1 MDMTAITRNS
11 IKGGYY
17 KVYEAPEGVRR
28 SYAPTTRSFVTPTG
42 TCRPMRYGDRVF
54 VRLESMQG
62 MRRTLA
68 EFTLTEVNDLTE
80 VIGELRHYTRGLRG
94 LTRLYVRNVTRGW
107 SFEQPF
113 MLYSE
118 ARRVPGVSVTHP
130 ARPHIGAA
138 VARFQKA
145 YVCSMASTDFG
156 ISLTSLR
163 TRRQ

>member
-28 SYAPTTRSFVTPTG
+28 SYAPTTRRFVTPTG
-42 TCRPMRYGDRVF
+42 TGRPMRYGDRVF

-130 ARPHIGAA
+130 AAHRG
-138 VARFQKA
+138 
-145 YVCSMASTDFG
+145 G
-156 ISLTSLR
+156 
-163 TRRQ
+163 RRDIPESIRLLYGEH